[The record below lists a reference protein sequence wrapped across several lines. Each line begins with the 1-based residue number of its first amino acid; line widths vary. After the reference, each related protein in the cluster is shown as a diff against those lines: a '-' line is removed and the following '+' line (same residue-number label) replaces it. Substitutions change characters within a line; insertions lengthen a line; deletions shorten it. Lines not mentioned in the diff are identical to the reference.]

1 MVGIKQRG
9 CIYTLMAL
17 NKRMNLNKTWVAYDT
32 LAKYLGVNIARTD
45 KKNAKVRKIL
55 NELYP
60 LVKYEIDSNNLLHI
74 MEVPNYEDLT
84 GNFTQ
89 IPCNLLRVE
98 GVTPD
103 LIALWVT
110 LNCYDYGN
118 RNKINP
124 SYETLMEVLG
134 ISDKTLTKLIKEGV
148 TKGLWKYDN
157 ERKGKLKSSNNYKLA
172 YMKGNKL
179 IYYFTEN
186 LVTLQ
191 QQNGNEEKGDLKFN
205 KSKND
210 HKQDNKFKN
219 REYDSYDIENEKSC
233 IGVW

>member
-1 MVGIKQRG
+1 M
-9 CIYTLMAL
+9 
-17 NKRMNLNKTWVAYDT
+17 
-32 LAKYLGVNIARTD
+32 
-45 KKNAKVRKIL
+45 
-55 NELYP
+55 
-60 LVKYEIDSNNLLHI
+60 
-74 MEVPNYEDLT
+74 
-84 GNFTQ
+84 
-89 IPCNLLRVE
+89 
-98 GVTPD
+98 
-103 LIALWVT
+103 
-110 LNCYDYGN
+110 
-118 RNKINP
+118 
-124 SYETLMEVLG
+124 
-134 ISDKTLTKLIKEGV
+134 IKEGV

-191 QQNGNEEKGDLKFN
+191 QQNGTEEKGDLKFN